1 MTRARKIAL
10 VERVRGEHGLG
21 PALRALD
28 LASSTWHYQ
37 SKRKTYATKYAA
49 LKRPLFAIADELPEY
64 GYRRATDE
72 LSEKIGRRVNRKV
85 VQRLN
90 QLWDLTVFRG
100 APAPRPSGIRQLIT
114 EAGDRINLVTGLES
128 IEPFQVVYTDFTELV
143 YADGKAW
150 LIPVIGHVT
159 KVVFGWALGSSADTR
174 LALRAWRRAIA
185 GLRRL
190 GLTSAGVIVHHDQDP
205 VFTSYEWTR
214 QLLLRDE
221 ARISYALRGA
231 KDNPQ
236 MEAFNSRFKS
246 ENRSLF
252 ADPRSLPELE
262 ATVRSRMNHYNRR
275 RRHSALGNQAP
286 LAYAKSLTPTR

>member
-10 VERVRGEHGLG
+10 VERVRGEFGLS

-28 LASSTWHYQ
+28 LAPSTWHYQ

-49 LKRPLFAIADELPEY
+49 LKKPLFAIADELPEY
-64 GYRRATDE
+64 GYRRATEE
-72 LSEKIGRRVNRKV
+72 LSEKIGRPINRKV

-90 QLWDLTVFRG
+90 QIWDLTVFRG

-114 EAGDRINLVTGLES
+114 EAGDRINLVAGLDA

-143 YADGKAW
+143 YARGKAW
-150 LIPVIGHVT
+150 LIPILGHVT
-159 KVVFGWALGSSADTR
+159 KVVFGWALGPSADTW
-174 LALRAWRRAIA
+174 LALRAWKRATA

-190 GLTSAGVIVHHDQDP
+190 GLSPAGVIVHHDQDP
-205 VFTSYEWTR
+205 VFTSYEWAK

-221 ARISYALRGA
+221 VRISYALRGA
-231 KDNPQ
+231 KDNPE
-236 MEAFNSRFKS
+236 MEAFNSRFKC

-252 ADPRSLPELE
+252 ADARSPSELE
-262 ATVRSRMNHYNRR
+262 ATVRDRMNHYNRR

-286 LAYAKSLTPTR
+286 LTYAKSLSLSR